1 MEESWVG
8 LGWRQFRMMV
18 LKYNIFGHTDKSSL
32 IGYNICKKKKKKC
45 AFVKIEKIKSMR
57 FLLSNVH
64 DLHENKPL
72 HASQTK

>member
-32 IGYNICKKKKKKC
+32 IGYNICKKKKKKLK
-45 AFVKIEKIKSMR
+45 KIV
-57 FLLSNVH
+57 LL
-64 DLHENKPL
+64 
-72 HASQTK
+72 

>member
-1 MEESWVG
+1 
-8 LGWRQFRMMV
+8 MMV

-32 IGYNICKKKKKKC
+32 IGYNICKKKKLIKKNC